1 MWVATAIIA
10 GSVITGVGGYL
21 AQKSA
26 AEEASGAQR
35 EASQAAIAEQRRQ
48 QAESERLLAPYMQ
61 AGQGALGQQQALLGL
76 AGPEAQ
82 RAAIAQLE
90 QSPQFKAMVEQ
101 GETGILQNASATGG
115 LRGGNTQAALA
126 QFRPAMLSQ
135 LIQQQM
141 AGLGGLSAMGQQGA
155 MSAAGMGQQ
164 GAQNVM
170 GQLGAMGQAQ
180 AGAAMAQGQGMA
192 NLFGGIGGALGTL
205 GGLGAMGKGPF
216 GGGGG
221 GAAGNGYT
229 PGMGGP
235 NAMGMNL
242 QLGGGGRGYVPP
254 QGSSGVGGDF
264 IF

>member
-1 MWVATAIIA
+1 MTWVATAVIG

-35 EASQAAIAEQRRQ
+35 SASEAAIAEQRRQ

-82 RAAIAQLE
+82 RAAISQLE
-90 QSPQFKAMVEQ
+90 QSPQFQAMVQQ

-141 AGLGGLSAMGQQGA
+141 AQLGGLSGMGQQAAGGVAGFGQQGA
-155 MSAAGMGQQ
+155 ANV
-164 GAQNVM
+164 GA
-170 GQLGAMGQAQ
+170 QLGAMGQAQ
-180 AGAAMAQGQGMA
+180 AGAALAQGQGLA

-216 GGGGG
+216 GGAGGG
-221 GAAGNGYT
+221 GAAGSGYT

-235 NAMGMNL
+235 NALSMNFKL
-242 QLGGGGRGYVPP
+242 PGLE
-254 QGSSGVGGDF
+254 
-264 IF
+264 

>member
-1 MWVATAIIA
+1 MWVATAIIGGA
-10 GSVITGVGGYL
+10 VISGVGTYL
-21 AQKSA
+21 ATKSA
-26 AEEASGAQR
+26 SEEASGAQR
-35 EASQAAIAEQRRQ
+35 DASRAAIEEQRRQ

-82 RAAIAQLE
+82 AAAIAQLE
-90 QSPQFKAMVEQ
+90 GSPQFKAMLQQ
-101 GETGILQNASATGG
+101 GESAILQNASATGG

-141 AGLGGLSAMGQQGA
+141 AQLGGLSSMGQQGA
-155 MSAAGMGQQ
+155 MGAAGFGQQ

-180 AGAAMAQGQGMA
+180 AGAALAQGQGLA
-192 NLFGGIGGALGTL
+192 NMFGGIGGALGTL

-216 GGGGG
+216 GGAPAPSPAGGG
-221 GAAGNGYT
+221 MASTANAY
-229 PGMGGP
+229 
-235 NAMGMNL
+235 NAMTEAQRRLAFGE
-242 QLGGGGRGYVPP
+242 
-254 QGSSGVGGDF
+254 
-264 IF
+264 

>member
-1 MWVATAIIA
+1 MSWIATAVIG

-35 EASQAAIAEQRRQ
+35 SASEAAIAEQRRQ

-82 RAAIAQLE
+82 AAAIAQLE
-90 QSPQFKAMVEQ
+90 QSPQFQAMLQQ
-101 GETGILQNASATGG
+101 GESAILQNASATGG

-141 AGLGGLSAMGQQGA
+141 AQLGGLSAMGQQGA
-155 MSAAGMGQQ
+155 MGAAGFGQQSAA
-164 GAQNVM
+164 NV
-170 GQLGAMGQAQ
+170 GNLLGGIGQAQ

-192 NLFGGIGGALGTL
+192 NLFGGVGGALGTL

-216 GGGGG
+216 GGAPAPSPTGGG
-221 GAAGNGYT
+221 MASTANAY
-229 PGMGGP
+229 
-235 NAMGMNL
+235 NAMTEAQRRLAFPEG
-242 QLGGGGRGYVPP
+242 
-254 QGSSGVGGDF
+254 
-264 IF
+264 

>member
-1 MWVATAIIA
+1 MSAIATAVIG
-10 GSVITGVGGYL
+10 GSIITGVGGYL

-35 EASQAAIAEQRRQ
+35 SASEAAIAEQRRQ

-82 RAAIAQLE
+82 RAAISQLE
-90 QSPQFKAMVEQ
+90 QSPQFQAMVQQ

-141 AGLGGLSAMGQQGA
+141 AQLGGLSGMGQQAAGGVAGFGQQGA
-155 MSAAGMGQQ
+155 ANI
-164 GAQNVM
+164 GA
-170 GQLGAMGQAQ
+170 QLGAMGQAQ
-180 AGAAMAQGQGMA
+180 AGAALAQGQGMA
-192 NLFGGIGGALGTL
+192 NMFGGIGGALGTL

-216 GGGGG
+216 GGAPAPSPAGGG
-221 GAAGNGYT
+221 MASTANAY
-229 PGMGGP
+229 
-235 NAMGMNL
+235 NAMTEAQRRLAFGE
-242 QLGGGGRGYVPP
+242 
-254 QGSSGVGGDF
+254 
-264 IF
+264 

>member
-1 MWVATAIIA
+1 MPEPISAAVIG
-10 GSVITGVGGYL
+10 GSVITGVGGYM

-35 EASQAAIAEQRRQ
+35 AASEAAIAEQRRQ
-48 QAESERLLAPYMQ
+48 QAEAERLLAPYMQ

-82 RAAIAQLE
+82 QAAIAQLE
-90 QSPQFKAMVEQ
+90 QSPQFQAMVQQ
-101 GETGILQNASATGG
+101 GEEAMLQNASATGG

-141 AGLGGLSAMGQQGA
+141 AQLGGLSGMGQQGA
-155 MSAAGMGQQ
+155 MGVAGMGQQ
-164 GAQNVM
+164 GAANV
-170 GQLGAMGQAQ
+170 GNLLTAQGQAA

-216 GGGGG
+216 VGGG
-221 GAAGNGYT
+221 GAGGAGSGYT
-229 PGMGGP
+229 PGMGAAGVT
-235 NAMGMNL
+235 GMNFN
-242 QLGGGGRGYVPP
+242 LG
-254 QGSSGVGGDF
+254 
-264 IF
+264 